1 MVQDSTHAKLIL
13 VQVMAWCRQAT
24 SHYLSQ
30 CWARS
35 ASSYGAIISLQTL
48 KCFVWLSPLCDCH
61 QTGDIL
67 TPHEHKTYPVVGSYW
82 SEIITDLDGGLLPYK
97 RLRLTCFLNYGW
109 HNCCSV
115 HVSGTKTSIFWSHA
129 LSQGQKHQYFD
140 HIRRLQCMD
149 FVCQTRNNS
158 SVINLIYM

>member
-1 MVQDSTHAKLIL
+1 MPSGNKPLPEP
-13 VQVMAWCRQAT
+13 M
-24 SHYLSQ
+24 LSQ
-30 CWARS
+30 IC
-35 ASSYGAIISLQTL
+35 IIIWCNNFPADIKMFCVTVT
-48 KCFVWLSPLCDCH
+48 FVWLSPSR
-61 QTGDIL
+61 GYL
-67 TPHEHKTYPVVGSYW
+67 TPHEHQTYPVVGSYW

-158 SVINLIYM
+158 SVINLI